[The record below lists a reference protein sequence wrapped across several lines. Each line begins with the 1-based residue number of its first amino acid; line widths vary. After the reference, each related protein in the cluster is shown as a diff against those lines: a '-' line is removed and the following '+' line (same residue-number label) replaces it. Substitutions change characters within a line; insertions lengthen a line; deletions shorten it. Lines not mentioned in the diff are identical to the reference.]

1 MTNNEDLSPM
11 AALRSECLH
20 LAVRMLA
27 YCDAD
32 TINPQD
38 AIRLAE
44 EYVVWILEAGRHDAA
59 AEPGGARALHPAA
72 SGSTEFPDT
81 GPRH

>member
-1 MTNNEDLSPM
+1 MSTNEEISPL

-27 YCDAD
+27 YCDAG

-44 EYVVWILEAGRHDAA
+44 EYVVWILGVGGHDSA
-59 AEPGGARALHPAA
+59 AEPGNARALQPLRGDTAV
-72 SGSTEFPDT
+72 FPDEP
-81 GPRH
+81 PRH

>member
-1 MTNNEDLSPM
+1 MTSNEDLSPL

-27 YCDAD
+27 YCGAE

-44 EYVVWILEAGRHDAA
+44 EYVVWILETGRHDAA
-59 AEPGGARALHPAA
+59 TEPGGARASHPVQ
-72 SGSTEFPDT
+72 GDRTVLPD
-81 GPRH
+81 GQPRH